1 MKKNNYNLHGF
12 VKVAT
17 CSPKIFLANPL
28 ENAKQTLKLFKQ
40 TVENESLI
48 AVFPELGLTGYTC
61 EDLFHSQDL
70 LDETK
75 KALKW
80 LTLETV
86 AIKGILVVGF
96 PYQLVDGRIYN
107 MAAVISEG
115 KILGMIPKTHLP
127 NYNEFYEKRWFTDGG
142 NVCEKIEEQGQSF
155 LISSH
160 QIFQINNQVILGVEI
175 CEDLW
180 APNPP
185 STNLV
190 LNGANCIVNLS
201 ASNELINKSQYRKDL
216 ILQQSA
222 RLNCAYLYASASSW
236 ESSKDIV
243 FGGHCLI
250 VENGS
255 LLSENDRFSFEDSI
269 LMNEIDFN
277 KLQMERR
284 KNPTLTNSKIIS
296 PVIKNH
302 LTIDYSLW
310 NLSRSY
316 PQNPFVPK
324 NNAQLQ
330 ERSEEILQI
339 QATGLARRLFSINKP
354 KILLGLSGGLDSTL
368 ALLVALEAIKKT
380 NQPVTDIICISMP
393 GFGTSSRTKNQA
405 EILAKNAGVTFK
417 EIDISETVRSHFK
430 DIGHDENLHN
440 VVYEN
445 SQARERTQI
454 LFDLANKEG
463 GLVLGTGD
471 LSELAL
477 GWATYNGDHMANYNV
492 NASIPKTLVK
502 HLVSFYAEYKT
513 ANKDFQE
520 VLKQIVLTKI
530 SPELLPPNSQGEIAQ
545 ETEEVIGPYLLHDF
559 FLFHYIRNGFS
570 ESKIEL
576 LAQLTFKDVY
586 SHEVIN
592 KWLQVFF
599 KRFKTNQFKRTTMPP
614 GPKVGSVSLSPRG
627 DWRCPDER

>member
-17 CSPKIFLANPL
+17 CSPKIFLANPMA
-28 ENAKQTLKLFKQ
+28 NAQQTLKLFKQ
-40 TVENESLI
+40 SVENETLI

-86 AIKGILVVGF
+86 AIKGVVVVGF

-201 ASNELINKSQYRKDL
+201 ASNELINKSQYRKEL
-216 ILQQSA
+216 ITQQSA

-250 VENGS
+250 VENGT
-255 LLSENDRFSFEDSI
+255 LLAENDRFNFEDSI
-269 LMNEIDFN
+269 LMTEIDFN
-277 KLQMERR
+277 KLLMERR
-284 KNPTLTNSKIIS
+284 KNPTLTNSKIIA
-296 PVIKNH
+296 PVIKHNFQ
-302 LTIDYSLW
+302 LDYSLW
-310 NLSRSY
+310 NLSRNY
-316 PQNPFVPK
+316 AQNPFVPK

-339 QATGLARRLFSINKP
+339 QATGLARRLLSINKP

-368 ALLVALEAIKKT
+368 ALLVALEAVKKT
-380 NQPVTDIICISMP
+380 GQPVTDIICISMP
-393 GFGTSSRTKNQA
+393 GFGTSSRTKSQA
-405 EILAKNAGVTFK
+405 EILAKNAGVTFR

-430 DIGHDENLHN
+430 DIGHDENVHN

-513 ANKDFQE
+513 QNQDFKE
-520 VLKQIVLTKI
+520 VLTQIVLTKI

-559 FLFHYIRNGFS
+559 FLFHYIRNGFT

-576 LAQLTFKDVY
+576 LAELTFKNIY
-586 SHEVIN
+586 SGEVIK
-592 KWLQVFF
+592 KWLQLFF
-599 KRFKTNQFKRTTMPP
+599 KRFKANQFKRTTMPP